1 MIPFLTP
8 TDSAMLRA
16 ARLLGAPSSRLL
28 PPPVCACRPFC
39 SGVSEESTALVQSFL
54 ERASRPIMGKAR
66 AKQSAGQ
73 RALDLTKQAKN
84 FEGMDLPALLRL
96 DGAALKKLGIPC
108 QERKR
113 LMKFSA
119 KANQGQALVGRDW
132 KGGTWREAERD
143 TWRER
148 GGIPGVKAE

>member
-1 MIPFLTP
+1 
-8 TDSAMLRA
+8 MLRA
-16 ARLLGAPSSRLL
+16 ARLAGALPSRLS
-28 PPPVCACRPFC
+28 CRPFC
-39 SGVSEESTALVQSFL
+39 SGVSEESTALVEKFL

-96 DGAALKKLGIPC
+96 DGAALKKLGVPC

-113 LMKFSA
+113 LLKFTA
-119 KANQGQALVGRDW
+119 KANQGQTLVGRDR
-132 KGGTWREAERD
+132 KGGTWREAERG
-143 TWRER
+143 TLRER
-148 GGIPGVKAE
+148 GGAPGVKTD

>member
-1 MIPFLTP
+1 
-8 TDSAMLRA
+8 MLRA
-16 ARLLGAPSSRLL
+16 AAARLAGAWPPRLS
-28 PPPVCACRPFC
+28 CRQFC
-39 SGVSEESTALVQSFL
+39 SGVSEESTALVEKFL

-96 DGAALKKLGIPC
+96 DGAALKKLGVPC

-113 LMKFSA
+113 LLKFTA
-119 KANQGQALVGRDW
+119 KANQGQTLVGRDR
-132 KGGTWREAERD
+132 KGGTWREAERG
-143 TWRER
+143 TLRER
-148 GGIPGVKAE
+148 GGAPGVKTD